1 MGVHRRVRHGLR
13 HCHGTSSTTSLREI
27 DRAIR
32 TLSPPVRVSI
42 EVAQFFLGALP
53 PTRIAGMLT
62 SLSTRKPPESLY
74 SQHPCG
80 AGKLIPNPTLQTCAR
95 TYTNIMSDDDLKTA
109 THVVACPSSVCAD
122 QCSAEGASGSFN
134 CFNNTKLMDMTKLAA
149 NERALG
155 LAMQAGRALQR
166 DDGSWDHGGLSG
178 ADVEVAVYTNGVPTY
193 QLRLGAGGRLWTLG
207 DGLPAEE
214 LEWIAEEINA
224 QIEWVGSTG
233 EEFGEGEGSAPRRGG
248 DD

>member
-53 PTRIAGMLT
+53 PTRIAGILT

-80 AGKLIPNPTLQTCAR
+80 AGKLIPNPTLQTCAQ
-95 TYTNIMSDDDLKTA
+95 TYANIMSDDDLKTA

-134 CFNNTKLMDMTKLAA
+134 CFNNTKLMDMMKLAA
-149 NERALG
+149 NERALAIG
-155 LAMQAGRALQR
+155 CT
-166 DDGSWDHGGLSG
+166 GSHEMNNMFM
-178 ADVEVAVYTNGVPTY
+178 A
-193 QLRLGAGGRLWTLG
+193 
-207 DGLPAEE
+207 
-214 LEWIAEEINA
+214 
-224 QIEWVGSTG
+224 
-233 EEFGEGEGSAPRRGG
+233 GSAHHDCEAGHNHNDYMEVVSAANERKMFSFAVAAVAAGAALMSAA
-248 DD
+248 

>member
-53 PTRIAGMLT
+53 PTRIAGILT
-62 SLSTRKPPESLY
+62 SPSTRKPPESLY

-80 AGKLIPNPTLQTCAR
+80 AGKLIPNPTLQTCAL

-149 NERALG
+149 NERALAIG
-155 LAMQAGRALQR
+155 CT
-166 DDGSWDHGGLSG
+166 GSHQMSNMFM
-178 ADVEVAVYTNGVPTY
+178 A
-193 QLRLGAGGRLWTLG
+193 
-207 DGLPAEE
+207 
-214 LEWIAEEINA
+214 
-224 QIEWVGSTG
+224 
-233 EEFGEGEGSAPRRGG
+233 GSAHHDCKAGHNHNDYMEVVSAANERKMFSFAVAAVAAGAALMSAA
-248 DD
+248 